1 MKKILLSTLAVSLF
15 FSASAAD
22 EVNVYSYRQAFLI
35 EPILA
40 AFTKET
46 GIKTNI
52 IFDKKALLDRI
63 KSEGENSPADV
74 ILTVDIGRL
83 TDAKEMGL
91 TQAINSDV
99 VAANIPA
106 EFIDADKQWVGLT
119 NRARVVAVS
128 DEAKAKLPAIK
139 TYADLA
145 KPEYK
150 GTICIR
156 SGKNLYNVSLIA
168 SMIKHHGEE
177 KAKAWLE
184 GLKSNLARKP
194 QGNDRAQVKAISEGV
209 CDIAVLNS
217 YYVGKMLNDD
227 KQKAWM
233 DGVTILFPNADDRGT
248 HVNISGVALAKN
260 APNKANA
267 QKLIEFLTGDTAQN
281 MYAEVNYEYP
291 VKVDVKPS
299 KLVASWGEL
308 NKDKTSLNDIAKLRV
323 RALEMVDEV
332 GFDN

>member
-1 MKKILLSTLAVSLF
+1 MKKILLSTLVASLF

-323 RALEMVDEV
+323 RALEMVDEA